1 MEITHILIDDKNPV
15 HRELSIY
22 RTGEISRIRLSDTE
36 YRTYG
41 TLAISAHNHTALFHF
56 DLIES
61 LNALPFISE
70 TGQGLDSWDE
80 AFLDHSQ
87 LEKMLGIL
95 REAERKIEP
104 EKKEKAL
111 LGWHDKPLLEGN
123 RPERVPG
130 ISRRAE
136 NVHLKGDERT
146 IRPRIHP
153 VTFARSVKKTIHCV
167 RQTRS
172 GTLPAAHSP
181 LRADA
186 MPPRESKYPGKSRV
200 SPQYRWM

>member
-111 LGWHDKPLLEGN
+111 LGWHDKPLAAAYWREIDPKEFLEFL
-123 RPERVPG
+123 E
-130 ISRRAE
+130 E
-136 NVHLKGDERT
+136 LK
-146 IRPRIHP
+146 
-153 VTFARSVKKTIHCV
+153 TFAGK
-167 RQTRS
+167 
-172 GTLPAAHSP
+172 
-181 LRADA
+181 A
-186 MPPRESKYPGKSRV
+186 MEEKYDLEFIL
-200 SPQYRWM
+200 